1 MLNVKA
7 MKIKLLLLA
16 ILCFTL
22 SGVQAQQYL
31 EMIEDGSYRVE
42 EIVASAEAY
51 FADKDKGRGSGYKQF
66 KRWEYMA
73 NRLQNE
79 QGYLMS
85 VPDQLEEL
93 ARHEGIV
100 AGISSGGYW

>member
-51 FADKDKGRGSGYKQF
+51 LPIRTRVEAAATNNLNVGSTWPIAFRTSK
-66 KRWEYMA
+66 A
-73 NRLQNE
+73 
-79 QGYLMS
+79 S
-85 VPDQLEEL
+85 
-93 ARHEGIV
+93 
-100 AGISSGGYW
+100 